1 MAIVI
6 FGDNFSFPEGNAA
19 TNRIYTYAKG
29 FTENNVN
36 TYVIC
41 NRNDYLTDGNGVID
55 RIQYFNPINQTER
68 SNSFVKRNWF
78 KVVKYLNTIRLIKRI
93 HKQDKITALLIDT
106 HDNST
111 HLFSYYLARK
121 INTKLI
127 VEKSEHPLRLFQG
140 NSLKKLQGLI
150 KLKVES
156 RFCDGILCISQ
167 FLVDF
172 YMHHGLPQSKLI
184 LIPSTVDP
192 YRFIETGGKPVSYK
206 YIGYFG
212 GLTFNRDNIDV
223 LINAFALTSN
233 NHPDIH
239 LVVGGFCTEKERK
252 QLENLILDL
261 KLSSKVNMLEYLPRS
276 EIISYII
283 HSYILVMVRAKD
295 LETSASFPSKLTE
308 YLVTSKPIV
317 TVNVCEISDYLTDGV
332 NSFLVEPGNC
342 DKLAEKI
349 SFVLDNYTFALEVAE
364 RGKQLTNTVFNYKVQ
379 ALRVIEYINSLNG
392 WKNEI

>member
-6 FGDNFSFPEGNAA
+6 FGDSFSFPEGNSA

-29 FTENNVN
+29 FVESNVN

-41 NRNDYLTDGNGVID
+41 NRNDYLINGNGIVD
-55 RIQYFNPINQTER
+55 GIQYFNPINQTER
-68 SNSFVKRNWF
+68 SNSLVKRNWF

-93 HKQDKITALLIDT
+93 HKKDKITAILIDT
-106 HDNST
+106 HDSYT

-140 NSLKKLQGLI
+140 NFLKRLKGLI

-156 RFCDGILCISQ
+156 RLCDGILCISQ

-172 YMHHGLPQSKLI
+172 YLQHGLPQSKLI

-192 YRFIETGGKPVSYK
+192 GRFIETKEKPVSYK

-252 QLENLILDL
+252 QLEKLILDL
-261 KLSSKVNMLEYLPRS
+261 KLSSKVNLLEYLPRS
-276 EIISYII
+276 EIISYIV

-295 LETSASFPSKLTE
+295 LETQASFPSKLTE
-308 YLVTSKPIV
+308 YMVTSKPVI
-317 TVNVCEISDYLTDGV
+317 TVNVGEIPNYLTDGV
-332 NSFLVEPGNC
+332 NAFLVEPGDC
-342 DKLAEKI
+342 VILAEKI
-349 SFVLDNYTFALEVAE
+349 DYVLNNYELALEVAQ
-364 RGKQLTNTVFNYKVQ
+364 RGKELTNTIFNYNSQ
-379 ALRVIEYINSLNG
+379 AKRMIGFINSLYING
-392 WKNEI
+392 K

>member
-6 FGDNFSFPEGNAA
+6 FGDSFSFPEGNSA

-29 FTENNVN
+29 FVESNVS

-41 NRNDYLTDGNGVID
+41 NRNDYLINGNGIVD
-55 RIQYFNPINQTER
+55 GIQYFNPINQTER
-68 SNSFVKRNWF
+68 SNSLVKRNWF

-93 HKQDKITALLIDT
+93 HKKDKITAILIDT
-106 HDNST
+106 HDSYT

-140 NSLKKLQGLI
+140 NFLKRLRGLI

-172 YMHHGLPQSKLI
+172 YLHHGLPQSKLI

-192 YRFIETGGKPVSYK
+192 GRFIETKEKPVPYK

-212 GLTFNRDNIDV
+212 GLTFTRDNIDV
-223 LINAFALTSN
+223 LINAFALTIK

-252 QLENLILDL
+252 QLEKLILDL
-261 KLSSKVNMLEYLPRS
+261 KLSSKVNLLEYLPRS
-276 EIISYII
+276 EIISYIV

-295 LETSASFPSKLTE
+295 LETQASFPSKLTE
-308 YLVTSKPIV
+308 YMVTSKPVI
-317 TVNVCEISDYLTDGV
+317 TVNVGEIPNYLTDGV
-332 NSFLVEPGNC
+332 NAFLVDPGDC
-342 DKLAEKI
+342 VILADKI
-349 SFVLDNYTFALEVAE
+349 DYVLNNYEIALEVAQ
-364 RGKQLTNTVFNYKVQ
+364 RGKQLTNTIFNYNSQ
-379 ALRVIEYINSLNG
+379 AKRMIGFINSLYINV
-392 WKNEI
+392 K